1 MPSVILNQLSA
12 AHQRATPAGCIYTSS
27 PCTCAWHS
35 SQYPNSNPS
44 WPCSGSTAL
53 LRNWQSFF
61 LLRPAAACN
70 NSHLSTGISH
80 QILTGHA
87 AAAGQLVSSVMT
99 RSLHQTKTAP
109 NQNPLSCKGLPF
121 PTQRPC
127 LGHASASAKAS
138 GAPQK
143 MWPSSDKAVL
153 ASLA

>member
-1 MPSVILNQLSA
+1 MPSVILNQLSV
-12 AHQRATPAGCIYTSS
+12 AHQRATPAGCTYASS
-27 PCTCAWHS
+27 PCTCTWHS

-109 NQNPLSCKGLPF
+109 NQNPLSSKACLSLLNGHVSAMLRPLPK
-121 PTQRPC
+121 PLVLHRRCGQ
-127 LGHASASAKAS
+127 
-138 GAPQK
+138 
-143 MWPSSDKAVL
+143 AVTKQY
-153 ASLA
+153 